1 MVAKMPGWG
10 YSKEDV
16 SQGLSATGPSMLGA
30 SCLRDG
36 PSPG

>member
-1 MVAKMPGWG
+1 MVAKMPGG

-16 SQGLSATGPSMLGA
+16 SKGASAMGPSMLAA
-30 SCLRDG
+30 SGLRDG